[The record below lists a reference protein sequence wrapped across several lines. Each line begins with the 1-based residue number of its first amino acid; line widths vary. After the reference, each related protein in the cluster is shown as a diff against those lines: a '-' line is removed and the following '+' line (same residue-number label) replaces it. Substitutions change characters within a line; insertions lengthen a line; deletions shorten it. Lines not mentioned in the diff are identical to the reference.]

1 MAESSINRIKE
12 LDRERAKLMDT
23 AKKEALT
30 RAASAVADLNA
41 LGFAYRLVDGVAR
54 GRPAGT
60 GRRGGRKKMR
70 AKECPLC
77 KFETKPPHD
86 RRAHRFSSAKRR
98 PFTAAELK
106 EKGYVRV

>member
-1 MAESSINRIKE
+1 MAESSITRIKE
-12 LDRERAKLMDT
+12 LDKERAKLMDT
-23 AKKEALT
+23 AKREALT
-30 RAASAVADLNA
+30 RAEGAVAELNA

-54 GRPAGT
+54 GRPPKS
-60 GRRGGRKKMR
+60 GRKGRKLR
-70 AKECPLC
+70 AKVCPLC

-86 RRAHRFSSAKRR
+86 RRAHRFSAAKKR